1 MILDIDEIN
10 WDSMIRTYNYIVNGL
25 VKEIR
30 ISRSGRRYHLRLIPG
45 YWVLDEPIECENRK
59 MLRIL
64 QGFDIT
70 FDSPHEWVEAD
81 LINFM
86 NLLREVEA

>member
-10 WDSMIRTYNYIVNGL
+10 WNVMIRCYNYILNGL

-30 ISRSGRRYHLRLIPG
+30 RSRHGKGLHLRLIDG
-45 YWVLDEPIECENRK
+45 YWVLDEPIECENRRI
-59 MLRIL
+59 LRIL

-70 FDSPHEWVEAD
+70 FDSPYQWVPAD
-81 LINFM
+81 MINFM
-86 NLLREVEA
+86 NLLREVE

>member
-10 WDSMIRTYNYIVNGL
+10 LSVMIRCYNYILTGL
-25 VKEIR
+25 VSEIR
-30 ISRSGRRYHLRLIPG
+30 ISRHGKGLHLRLIPG
-45 YWVLDEPIECENRK
+45 FWVLNEPIECENRK
-59 MLRIL
+59 FLRIL

-70 FDSPHEWVEAD
+70 FDSPFPWVDAD
-81 LINFM
+81 MINFM